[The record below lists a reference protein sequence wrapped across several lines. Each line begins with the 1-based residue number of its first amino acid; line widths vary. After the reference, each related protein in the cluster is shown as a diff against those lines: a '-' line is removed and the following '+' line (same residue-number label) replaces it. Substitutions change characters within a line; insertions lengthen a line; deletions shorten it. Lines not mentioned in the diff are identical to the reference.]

1 MGGGKLP
8 PRQKMIGMMYLVL
21 TALLALNVSKSILD
35 AFVIINNGLE
45 RTKTNFA
52 DKNASD
58 YAAFERAY
66 NENKIKVGPY
76 YQKAQTIKKLA
87 DDIVSYID
95 KMKVEII
102 KQTEGIPENK
112 IIGKDQFGRDT
123 IIDMKWINAKDNYD
137 VPTHVLIGDD
147 PAKPKSGELTANAL
161 RKKLEDFKNQA
172 LQILGNDPGAKAI
185 VAAINQTY
193 DFSDKRDAS
202 GTLHN
207 WESYY
212 FDHVPLAATVSIL
225 TKMQTDVRNTESD
238 IVKYLLSSVDASSF
252 KFNKLAP
259 AVIANSNYVLLGDT
273 FRAEVFL
280 AAFDTTQSPLIYVG
294 TEIDTTNPADL
305 KMKGVYDSLPI
316 TPDGKG
322 LLKLAAKSEGEY
334 TYKGIIHFKA
344 PGGKILKFPWKTTFQ
359 VAKPAA
365 TIAATKMNVFYI
377 GVDNPVS
384 ISAPGVPADKLKP
397 SISGGGGSISKKG
410 NEWIVRVKQ
419 PGTCRV
425 IVNADVQGGTKKMG
439 EMEFRVKRI
448 PNPVPYVGGKT
459 GSDNISLAQLKATS
473 GIIAKM
479 ENFDFEVSVTVNSFL
494 FSTVVNG
501 VLIEEPVTG
510 NRFNSKVESLIN
522 QAKRNQKVYFEKIM
536 VRMPDGTVRELPP
549 ISLKIQ

>member
-1 MGGGKLP
+1 
-8 PRQKMIGMMYLVL
+8 
-21 TALLALNVSKSILD
+21 
-35 AFVIINNGLE
+35 
-45 RTKTNFA
+45 
-52 DKNASD
+52 
-58 YAAFERAY
+58 
-66 NENKIKVGPY
+66 
-76 YQKAQTIKKLA
+76 
-87 DDIVSYID
+87 
-95 KMKVEII
+95 
-102 KQTEGIPENK
+102 
-112 IIGKDQFGRDT
+112 
-123 IIDMKWINAKDNYD
+123 
-137 VPTHVLIGDD
+137 
-147 PAKPKSGELTANAL
+147 
-161 RKKLEDFKNQA
+161 
-172 LQILGNDPGAKAI
+172 
-185 VAAINQTY
+185 
-193 DFSDKRDAS
+193 
-202 GTLHN
+202 
-207 WESYY
+207 
-212 FDHVPLAATVSIL
+212 
-225 TKMQTDVRNTESD
+225 
-238 IVKYLLSSVDASSF
+238 
-252 KFNKLAP
+252 
-259 AVIANSNYVLLGDT
+259 
-273 FRAEVFL
+273 
-280 AAFDTTQSPLIYVG
+280 
-294 TEIDTTNPADL
+294 
-305 KMKGVYDSLPI
+305 
-316 TPDGKG
+316 
-322 LLKLAAKSEGEY
+322 
-334 TYKGIIHFKA
+334 
-344 PGGKILKFPWKTTFQ
+344 
-359 VAKPAA
+359 
-365 TIAATKMNVFYI
+365 MNVFYI